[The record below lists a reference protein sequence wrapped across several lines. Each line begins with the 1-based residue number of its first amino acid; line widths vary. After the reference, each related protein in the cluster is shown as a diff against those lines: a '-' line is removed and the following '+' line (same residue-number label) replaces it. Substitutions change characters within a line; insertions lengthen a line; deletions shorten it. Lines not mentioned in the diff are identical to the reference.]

1 MHDRTIVTIEN
12 TKGIDNSN
20 DIKDVTSS
28 GGWGYFSNS
37 EIHFKRLLQIII
49 TVIMLEVINIYIK
62 YYLYYYLY

>member
-37 EIHFKRLLQIII
+37 EIHFKKI
-49 TVIMLEVINIYIK
+49 TSDNNNSDNVGGN
-62 YYLYYYLY
+62 